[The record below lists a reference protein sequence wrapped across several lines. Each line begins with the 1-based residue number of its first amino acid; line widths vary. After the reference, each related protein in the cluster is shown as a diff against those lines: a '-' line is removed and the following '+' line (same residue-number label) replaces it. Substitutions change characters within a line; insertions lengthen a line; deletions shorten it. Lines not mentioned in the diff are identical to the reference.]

1 MYLSCH
7 LSSDCEIQKPLVP
20 MTFYICIVLLVSKMH
35 SKTCPLILMGSR
47 YSFLK
52 SKEIISPEVMGAC
65 WLITQIRNVL
75 IKECSTKI
83 HIHSWNEFIH
93 REYFWEWNGILS
105 FWNYKFLSIRLGST
119 FLYPSRD
126 AYKDSHKGPQDGY
139 LSGEWKESGV
149 WSHLRDDSSGAGKG
163 AVSMCLGS
171 HLCKQHSRGEG
182 LRRGCCWRGWEWC
195 GCERFSSNPPSA
207 ATVGGTKGR
216 ATGQRPF
223 TSISL
228 SWITL
233 VTLGFEHES

>member
-20 MTFYICIVLLVSKMH
+20 MTFYICIVLLVPKMH

-171 HLCKQHSRGEG
+171 HLAPVPHFVSSIQEEKDLDEGAAGGAESDVAVRGLAPTHPAQPQWGAQKAG
-182 LRRGCCWRGWEWC
+182 LPARGLSPP
-195 GCERFSSNPPSA
+195 FPSA
-207 ATVGGTKGR
+207 
-216 ATGQRPF
+216 
-223 TSISL
+223 
-228 SWITL
+228 
-233 VTLGFEHES
+233 E